1 MHPIVGSPP
10 PLQCPAVLSV
20 HHCGH
25 PLPLD
30 VWKLHQVMAE
40 GKQKW
45 LRRSQKSQMHCFKM
59 KASHAETV
67 KIRKKNLEKDPNRH
81 SKLFEWNTSNHAVG
95 WKTLERSQNL
105 WFQNNISSGFVLF
118 SSFRKLVMDMW
129 WSATR
134 NVQPVQPTGSCMYY
148 NWYYKW
154 YNSNCHIQLVLQF
167 SHMLG
172 LEYHPDT
179 VVALQ
184 WLLYV
189 KSCKHCLQQAS
200 INCMYSTDIPVQHLI
215 PKMESRCTLSPNL
228 PN

>member
-40 GKQKW
+40 GIQKW

-105 WFQNNISSGFVLF
+105 WFQNDISSGFVLF

-134 NVQPVQPTGSCMYY
+134 NVQPVQPTGS
-148 NWYYKW
+148 
-154 YNSNCHIQLVLQF
+154 STSTLAPRGHIF
-167 SHMLG
+167 SSALWRENQRFIISKTMQWDKTDL
-172 LEYHPDT
+172 LTQRKIELKKDRTLIYH
-179 VVALQ
+179 Q
-184 WLLYV
+184 
-189 KSCKHCLQQAS
+189 C
-200 INCMYSTDIPVQHLI
+200 
-215 PKMESRCTLSPNL
+215 SRILSL
-228 PN
+228 FFGC